1 MRYDDKEGKKI
12 LSRIPFIFDPGKK
25 ILKNIVKKFKKLKYL
40 FPALILA
47 RPGWDRMKKWKKKI
61 YSQIPFKLDPG
72 KKIPKKIRKKLK
84 KLKYI
89 SPALF
94 LAKTGCD
101 RLKKKKKKVSP

>member
-1 MRYDDKEGKKI
+1 
-12 LSRIPFIFDPGKK
+12 
-25 ILKNIVKKFKKLKYL
+25 
-40 FPALILA
+40 
-47 RPGWDRMKKWKKKI
+47 MKKRKKKI

-101 RLKKKKKKVSP
+101 RPKKKKKNLDRKSVV